1 MLINHIDHAK
11 IYDFTRSEKHAEESC
26 QYCTVCSFLIAK
38 QRHFIKCHNS
48 VHLSLKH
55 FSKRTN

>member
-26 QYCTVCSFLIAK
+26 QLLITLTRFLFTAL
-38 QRHFIKCHNS
+38 F
-48 VHLSLKH
+48 VL
-55 FSKRTN
+55 F